1 MMLEAADEGLTE
13 LLATLWLKN
22 HSLVAELLFLM
33 QHNTR
38 ERRLRV
44 ECAAKYRILPMHLL
58 RYLNFNLNTW

>member
-22 HSLVAELLFLM
+22 HSLVAEPLFLM

-44 ECAAKYRILPMHLL
+44 DWAEKYRILPMHFL
-58 RYLNFNLNTW
+58 RYLNLNLNTW